1 MNELKQIRTMAEL
14 ILEKVSAL
22 EGVRPKVKVEPK
34 FAVGD
39 RVQTSTWAVDDIDG
53 KIADVR
59 HTPTGFVYDVEDD
72 RYGFFLD
79 RREDSLF
86 KALPKFK
93 VGDRVRQIHNPN

>member
-22 EGVRPKVKVEPK
+22 EGAKPEVKVKTPK
-34 FAVGD
+34 FKVGD

-72 RYGFFLD
+72 RYEIG
-79 RREDSLF
+79 R
-86 KALPKFK
+86 AH
-93 VGDRVRQIHNPN
+93 V